1 MALVLL
7 QGMCPMCAG
16 IGFWMV
22 LFWVVVL
29 VVIVALVWVLVRRNR
44 L

>member
-16 IGFWMV
+16 MGIWMV

-29 VVIVALVWVLVRRNR
+29 VAIVALVWLLVRRNR
-44 L
+44 S